1 MRVQSQESGLSMNP
15 GGSPYYPRR
24 APWYAPLREG
34 ICALLAATRLNRLRP
49 PASLGWHQFLGG
61 LLLPGFGF
69 AVYRRPGFGRWV
81 ALGWVAVLLVGL
93 AGLGQSWAVPIFG
106 LLIGLHA
113 TSLLH
118 LLTPWLT
125 DCRPGYR
132 LALSVL
138 SVGALVTLV
147 YLPAERLMERLFC
160 LPLAVDGRVI
170 IVRPGGDPATVRQGE
185 WVAWRLDPYVRA
197 GLVIHG
203 GLELTTVLGVAGDL
217 IEFAPGSFR
226 VNGVKQ
232 PSLPDMPAEGTL
244 QVPGDFFFLWPQLA
258 TLREMN
264 MPRERIEAARLD
276 IAIVPRSQF
285 VGRPY
290 GHWFFRRQHLP

>member
-1 MRVQSQESGLSMNP
+1 MNP

-49 PASLGWHQFLGG
+49 PGELGWGDFAGG
-61 LLLPGFGF
+61 LLLPGHAF
-69 AVYRRPGFGRWV
+69 AVRRRPRLGRWLVV
-81 ALGWVAVLLVGL
+81 AWGVLMLVAI
-93 AGLGQSWAVPIFG
+93 AGLGQPWATPVFG
-106 LLIGLHA
+106 VLIGLHA
-113 TSLLH
+113 TSALH
-118 LLTPWLT
+118 LLTPWLAE
-125 DCRPGYR
+125 CRPVHR
-132 LALSVL
+132 LMLSVL
-138 SVGALVTLV
+138 LVGALVTVV
-147 YLPAERLMERLFC
+147 YLPVERVLERHVC
-160 LPLAVDGRVI
+160 LPLEADGRVI
-170 IVRPGGDPATVRQGE
+170 IVRPGGDPATVRRGE

-244 QVPGDFFFLWPQLA
+244 QVPEDFFFLWPQLA

-276 IAIVPRSQF
+276 IAIVPHAQF

-290 GHWFFRRQHLP
+290 AHWFFRRQHLP